1 MQKHNLCDKLP
12 LLTTIYQIAFEDRAP
27 WSIVKLPSGM
37 PHSAFHEDDG
47 FFEKKSGARDTC
59 SERACRVVA
68 WSESFASERAELKP
82 SQPVREPR
90 RTEPFRED
98 NAKRQKLGHIGDTN
112 GMRDFE
118 TEPAAEPSP
127 GRAEPPRS
135 AADWLGPDLEAASAP
150 KASTEAE
157 EAEAWQVFQQK
168 QHQHQ
173 QAQQAQHELHSC
185 QTELHGLLQ
194 RIADAMFEQS
204 QRTQHAQQVLS
215 QSFYS
220 QPQSFYPLNEGQ
232 PDNKLPQ
239 CYDLSRELPPPLT
252 VPTINPWKEPGRLVE
267 ALSYCGAVFIS
278 TDEWSCPYPSFPLW
292 KGLWKEALLQPGAF
306 KRRPLVSSG
315 QLRFSQG
322 EDLLRTM
329 SGSEKIHTPDVRYNF
344 GLGLDTLRQPISDW
358 GDLHWLREEVGTSF
372 NVLSAMLKSELFALG
387 PLQEEPPGSLG
398 ALVARGFEYFNG
410 SRMRHCVYPAHGSCT
425 EHTDYGLVTFQ
436 QSTAPGLE
444 DRVGEG
450 PGEERPK
457 EPGGVWR
464 TRDSDV

>member
-1 MQKHNLCDKLP
+1 
-12 LLTTIYQIAFEDRAP
+12 
-27 WSIVKLPSGM
+27 
-37 PHSAFHEDDG
+37 
-47 FFEKKSGARDTC
+47 
-59 SERACRVVA
+59 
-68 WSESFASERAELKP
+68 
-82 SQPVREPR
+82 
-90 RTEPFRED
+90 
-98 NAKRQKLGHIGDTN
+98 
-112 GMRDFE
+112 
-118 TEPAAEPSP
+118 
-127 GRAEPPRS
+127 
-135 AADWLGPDLEAASAP
+135 
-150 KASTEAE
+150 
-157 EAEAWQVFQQK
+157 
-168 QHQHQ
+168 
-173 QAQQAQHELHSC
+173 
-185 QTELHGLLQ
+185 
-194 RIADAMFEQS
+194 MFEQS

-444 DRVGEG
+444 ALLNGEWMSLDMPDANVFGVVFAGDMLERVTNGKVRALVHRVNTEMLTANCQTGADREVVRQSQILFLQPDRNTVVQPFQGFRTG
-450 PGEERPK
+450 DPSLDYPPVRYGDWHKSKTSLAFRP
-457 EPGGVWR
+457 R
-464 TRDSDV
+464 LQ